1 MPPVRRASLAVLI
14 LLVSLAAA
22 APAFAQNTQSSSS
35 TPGARSGD
43 GGVGIGALGMITR
56 GSVRSK
62 GVDDLFDS
70 KTGVGAGLWFGGNK
84 DGLVGFTGELIYLER
99 KLDQSGVEFKTQAI
113 EIPALL
119 RLNIGARSQ
128 NGLTVYVVGGPV
140 FTWNLKQT
148 LDGFEVGDNYRSGDI
163 GVMGGLGFEVFRLG
177 IEGRGNWG
185 QRSITID
192 GDFDE
197 SKTFTFELLAKLRFN

>member
-1 MPPVRRASLAVLI
+1 MQLVRRARLAALI

-22 APAFAQNTQSSSS
+22 APAFAQNTQSPSS
-35 TPGARSGD
+35 TRTND

-113 EIPALL
+113 EIPTLL
-119 RLNIGARSQ
+119 RLNIGSRSQ
-128 NGLTVYVVGGPV
+128 NGLTVYAVGGPV

-148 LDGFEVGDNYRSGDI
+148 LDGFEVGDSYRSGDI
-163 GVMGGLGFEVFRLG
+163 GVMGGLGVEFFRLG
-177 IEGRGNWG
+177 VEGRGNWG
-185 QRSITID
+185 QRSMTID

-197 SKTFTFELLAKLRFN
+197 SKTFTFELLGKIRFS